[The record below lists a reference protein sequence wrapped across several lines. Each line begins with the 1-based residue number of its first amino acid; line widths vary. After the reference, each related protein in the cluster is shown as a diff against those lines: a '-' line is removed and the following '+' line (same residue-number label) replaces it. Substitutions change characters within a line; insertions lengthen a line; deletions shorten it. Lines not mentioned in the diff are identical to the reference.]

1 MKIEYMTLPQN
12 RSVILLAACLAFC
25 KAAAFAGEDKVQ
37 QVPGF
42 GQVVDPDG
50 DCKLEASDG
59 KLKIT
64 LPGTKVHDLSGVR
77 EENSRNAPRVLQEV
91 EGNFTATVK
100 VTCALEPARQEKNN
114 SFNGAGLLVWES
126 DKNFMR
132 LERNLWV
139 TPDGE
144 RVSYAPLFEYW
155 HNNQCN
161 TLKGGTTTPYFQGA
175 STYLKITRAGDE
187 FKTAVSHDGS
197 KWMET
202 DSVTATMPKKVKVG
216 VAAINSAPNAFSV
229 EFSDLKVDK
238 GK

>member
-1 MKIEYMTLPQN
+1 MTLQQN
-12 RSVILLAACLAFC
+12 RRVIFLAACLAFC
-25 KAAAFAGEDKVQ
+25 NTAALAGEDKVQ
-37 QVPGF
+37 QVPDF
-42 GQVVDPDG
+42 GRVVDPDG
-50 DCKLEASDG
+50 DSKIEANDG

-77 EENSRNAPRVLQEV
+77 EENRRTAPRVLKEV
-91 EGNFTATVK
+91 VRDFAATVK

-114 SFNGAGLLVWES
+114 SFNGAGLLVWEN

-132 LERNLWV
+132 MERNLWV
-139 TPDGE
+139 TPDGQ

-161 TLKGGTTTPYFQGA
+161 TLKGGTTTPYFKGA
-175 STYLKITRAGDE
+175 STYLRITRAGDE
-187 FKTAVSHDGS
+187 FKTAVSHDGG

-202 DSVTATMPKKVKVG
+202 DSVTATMPRKVKVG
-216 VAAINSAPNAFSV
+216 VAAINSAPNAFTA

-238 GK
+238 RK